1 MSNALSIA
9 AVSAVLRDLL
19 NNAII
24 DHGISTT
31 VGSPVSVTVLPP
43 DRITTGDNEQP
54 QLNIFLYHI
63 ASNPGWSNFGLPS
76 RGSQGDRLTN
86 APLALDLY
94 YLLSAYGK
102 NDFDSEIL
110 LGYAMQMFHET
121 PVIPRDAIRIALGG
135 VPPVSSDL
143 LPIGPLAAADLA
155 EQIELIKI
163 TPQLMNTEEVW
174 RLWSALQAH
183 YRPTAAYRIS
193 VVLLEVGKP
202 TKIAPPVS
210 QRNLLVVPSRQPV
223 IQEISP
229 QIVSPGAPITIKGI
243 NLKAAETKLNFGTQS
258 LVDPTSIGDQTISA
272 IPPAG
277 LPAGVNTVQVVQQLD
292 FGAVADPHPGCE
304 SNVAAFVL
312 APQITTALPISVK
325 AGAVLTLGINPPVGR
340 AQRAS
345 ALIGS
350 HSLMAEARPPGGPAT
365 TATLDFPVPGD
376 FPTGNFTLRVEID
389 GAQSP
394 LEIDQNP
401 KSPTFGQLTGNPE
414 IAVTT

>member
-1 MSNALSIA
+1 MSNALAIA

-54 QLNIFLYHI
+54 QLNIFLYHV
-63 ASNPGWSNFGLPS
+63 ASNPGWSNFALPS
-76 RGSQGDRLTN
+76 RDGQGNRMTN
-86 APLALDLY
+86 APLALDLC
-94 YLLSAYGK
+94 YLFSAYGK

-110 LGYAMQMFHET
+110 LGYAMQMLHET

-135 VPPVSSDL
+135 APPVSSNL

-163 TPQLMNTEEVW
+163 TPQLMNAEEVW

-193 VVLLEVGKP
+193 VVLLEASKP
-202 TKIAPPVS
+202 ANAAPPVS
-210 QRNLLVVPSRQPV
+210 QRNLLVVSFRQPV
-223 IQEISP
+223 IQQISP
-229 QIVSPGAPITIKGI
+229 QIVFPGAPITIKGM
-243 NLKAAETKLNFGTQS
+243 NLKAHETKLNFGAPS
-258 LVDPTSIGDQTISA
+258 LVDPTSITDQAISVV
-272 IPPAG
+272 PPAG
-277 LPAGVNTVQVVQQLD
+277 LLAGVNTVQVVQRLS
-292 FGAVADPHPGCE
+292 FGTATDPHTGCE

-312 APQITTALPISVK
+312 SPQITTALPTNVK
-325 AGAVLTLGINPPVGR
+325 AGTVLTLGINPPVGR

-345 ALIGS
+345 AIIGS
-350 HSLMAEARPPGGPAT
+350 RSLPIPARPSNGPAT
-365 TATLDFPVPGD
+365 TTTLDF
-376 FPTGNFTLRVEID
+376 
-389 GAQSP
+389 AHS
-394 LEIDQNP
+394 
-401 KSPTFGQLTGNPE
+401 GQFSNRYFHAPC
-414 IAVTT
+414 